1 VTDDGTLTLLV
12 AASGVSVLLAQVGR
26 WSGRWHQA
34 QRATQ
39 PSQGWRGFGPA
50 LRRGATRVGT
60 LVGAFLASIAL
71 ALGTALQWAL
81 APVVRFLA
89 RVTAPTRG
97 WISHTVWWFMLVKVF
112 RQMSTVV
119 AARSRTVALST
130 VRAVSALP
138 GRGWVT
144 LSATFLTLTLVAGGC
159 VAIFAAGPPAQG
171 LARAPSHVSP
181 SGSGFSK
188 LGRFIGG
195 NSSAGSTKSANLPKA
210 TTTPSPAPPSLAGAA
225 PLASHEVF
233 GFAPY
238 WTLPQSA
245 GFSMS
250 GLTTL
255 AYFSIGINA
264 DGSFAESGAG
274 WNGFQSQ
281 ALADLV
287 TRAHA
292 SNDRVVLTVNDFD
305 QSSLDQLT
313 SSATAPATL
322 SSALIAA
329 IESKNMDGVN
339 LDFEGESSAD
349 QLGLTHLVT
358 QVSLALHAVNPH
370 WQVTMDTYAS
380 SAGDPSGFYNIK
392 ALAPWVD
399 GFFVMAYQLNLQSPP
414 SAASPLTSA
423 MFSDLTTLQQY
434 TAAAP
439 ASKIILGVP
448 YFGVDWPTTDGTMA
462 ATAAG
467 GATDIAYSQIVAA
480 GHPVY
485 WDSTTDTA
493 WTSYQ
498 VGTQWHESYF
508 DDPTSLYMVAQM
520 AQLFH
525 TGGVGIWALGMDGND
540 PNMLAALDGF
550 APAAK
555 TGAPG
560 PVATAPST
568 AVAPT
573 VTTPSTTTTTT
584 PPSPTTTTTTSPP
597 TAATTT
603 TTAPPK
609 GSGGTTTTPTPLT
622 YQATFDGQVVTLTK
636 IDPQI
641 FTNVVAITS
650 AGTVTAFTTNDPT
663 VSCLA
668 SANSL
673 PVVQY
678 ANLPND
684 GVIEAATPD
693 SCVTA
698 DFVFRMPTDT
708 GNSVAPTTGNRVT
721 AVASSSV
728 GTKDDASS

>member
-1 VTDDGTLTLLV
+1 MGTRGKDFSPSVLEIPWRSVEGFSADRERLGPSGSRLQELDVVTDDGTLTILV
-12 AASGVSVLLAQVGR
+12 AASGVSVLLAQVSH
-26 WSGRWHQA
+26 WSGRWLQA
-34 QRATQ
+34 KQAT
-39 PSQGWRGFGPA
+39 PPTHGLPGFGPA
-50 LRRGATRVGT
+50 IWHAVTRAGT
-60 LVGAFLASIAL
+60 LFGVLIASMAL
-71 ALGTALQWAL
+71 ALAGALQWAL
-81 APVVRFLA
+81 RPVGRLLA
-89 RVTAPTRG
+89 RVTAPTRA

-130 VRAVSALP
+130 GRAVSGLP

-171 LARAPSHVSP
+171 LARAPSHASH
-181 SGSGFSK
+181 SGLGYSK

-195 NSSAGSTKSANLPKA
+195 NSSAGSTKSTNLPKA
-210 TTTPSPAPPSLAGAA
+210 TTTPSPAPPSLADAA
-225 PLASHEVF
+225 PLAPHEVF

-322 SSALIAA
+322 SKALIAA

-339 LDFEGESSAD
+339 LDFEGEGSAD
-349 QLGLTHLVT
+349 QVGLTNLVT

-434 TAAAP
+434 TAATP

-485 WDSTTDTA
+485 WDPTTDTA

-540 PNMLAALDGF
+540 PDMLAALDGF

-555 TGAPG
+555 DAERRDRQHRPIGCGAARRWRPLR
-560 PVATAPST
+560 PQRQRPIQ
-568 AVAPT
+568 
-573 VTTPSTTTTTT
+573 
-584 PPSPTTTTTTSPP
+584 PTTTTTTSPP
-597 TAATTT
+597 VAPTTT
-603 TTAPPK
+603 TTPDRPRAQGVQPW
-609 GSGGTTTTPTPLT
+609 
-622 YQATFDGQVVTLTK
+622 
-636 IDPQI
+636 PQ
-641 FTNVVAITS
+641 
-650 AGTVTAFTTNDPT
+650 
-663 VSCLA
+663 
-668 SANSL
+668 
-673 PVVQY
+673 
-678 ANLPND
+678 
-684 GVIEAATPD
+684 
-693 SCVTA
+693 
-698 DFVFRMPTDT
+698 R
-708 GNSVAPTTGNRVT
+708 R
-721 AVASSSV
+721 
-728 GTKDDASS
+728 